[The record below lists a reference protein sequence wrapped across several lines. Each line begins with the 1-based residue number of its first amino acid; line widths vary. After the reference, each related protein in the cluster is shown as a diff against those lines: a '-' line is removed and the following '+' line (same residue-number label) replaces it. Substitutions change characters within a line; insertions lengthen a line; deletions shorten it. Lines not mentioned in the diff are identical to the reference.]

1 MDDYEVVCPSCGDP
15 ILLPRGDSNVFECP
29 ECSAGIDWNGKHIVG
44 LRTDRSYMFPGSSE
58 YETFFDADYLHE
70 AVKFANDVMDND
82 ASTEGLLG
90 SGGGNEVVT
99 IEDIQA
105 DFEFDRNVTGFAIL
119 SFIPAIFV
127 AVAILSE
134 PDGLIGA
141 ICCLGFPT
149 LFLMFALAP
158 SGYRQEDA
166 VLATKEGGSYAK
178 GRGSGLTPDGRFL
191 AGYEWKNDTFKF
203 SKFKKISPKHRIE
216 ARSFYHSGGEYS
228 SPSQGY
234 SLSYFIG
241 GELVARDTII
251 TKCHD
256 YSREKF
262 LSDLNQILS
271 FKNKLKRKTGF
282 SFEIRIVFDFFSK
295 PTLSFRKSRNKK
307 SEIADWINNDPE
319 ISSVWNKI
327 TGG

>member
-105 DFEFDRNVTGFAIL
+105 DFDFDRKLTVFATL
-119 SFIPAIFV
+119 LFIPAIFI
-127 AVAILSE
+127 AFAILPE
-134 PDGLIGA
+134 PEGWIGA
-141 ICCLGFPT
+141 TCCLGIPT
-149 LFLMFALAP
+149 LFLMFAMAP
-158 SGYRQEDA
+158 TGHTQDDA
-166 VLATKEGGSYAK
+166 VLANSEGGSFSR
-178 GRGSGLTPDGRFL
+178 GQGSGLTPDGRFL
-191 AGYEWKNDTFKF
+191 AEYRWKNDTFNF
-203 SKFKKISPKHRIE
+203 SKFKEISTEHRIS
-216 ARSFYHSGGEYS
+216 ARTFYRSGGENS

-234 SLSYFIG
+234 SLTYFIG
-241 GELVARDTII
+241 EKKISETVIYTSI
-251 TKCHD
+251 HD
-256 YSREKF
+256 YSRIKS

-271 FKNKLKRKTGF
+271 FKNKLKQKTRV
-282 SFEIRIVFDFFSK
+282 SFEIEIEFDFFSK

>member
-1 MDDYEVVCPSCGDP
+1 MEDCEVVCPSCEEF
-15 ILLPRGDSNVFECP
+15 ILLPRGNSNVFECP

-44 LRTDRSYMFPGSSE
+44 LRTDRSYIFPGSSE
-58 YETFFDADYLHE
+58 YETFFDADYLYE
-70 AVKFANDVMDND
+70 AVKFANEVMDND

-90 SGGGNEVVT
+90 SSGGNEIVT

-105 DFEFDRNVTGFAIL
+105 DFDFDRNLTGFAVL

-127 AVAILSE
+127 AVAIISE

-149 LFLMFALAP
+149 LFLMFAIAP

-166 VLATKEGGSYAK
+166 VLANNEGGSYGK
-178 GRGSGLTPDGRFL
+178 GRGSGLTPNGRFL

-203 SKFKKISPKHRIE
+203 SKFKKISPKHRIKV
-216 ARSFYHSGGEYS
+216 RSFYRSGGDYS

-234 SLSYFIG
+234 SLSYLIDG
-241 GELVARDTII
+241 KQMSGDTIF
-251 TKCHD
+251 TKVHE
-256 YSREKF
+256 YSRDNF
-262 LSDLNQILS
+262 LSDLNKILS
-271 FKNKLKRKTGF
+271 YKNKLKRTSRI
-282 SFEIRIVFDFFSK
+282 SFGIEIEFDFSSK
-295 PTLSFRKSRNKK
+295 PTLPFRKSRDKK
-307 SEIADWINNDPE
+307 AEIADWVNNDSE

-327 TGG
+327 TGV